1 MSLFGSSADF
11 KSVKT
16 NEGVGEYDPFL
27 IKKKMQ
33 KVTIYDYLA
42 SNVPADAFELISEGT
57 NSPKPRNSR
66 ELSAR
71 IKKYVTKNGETALLR
86 LAEIHPDRELIEAI
100 SITKEEEPK
109 KDSFSNL
116 SGNVNTTDK
125 EYVNNTK
132 LLMVGG
138 FILIGL
144 AIIMTKKS

>member
-1 MSLFGSSADF
+1 
-11 KSVKT
+11 
-16 NEGVGEYDPFL
+16 
-27 IKKKMQ
+27 MQ

-42 SNVPADAFELISEGT
+42 SSVPADAFEVISEGR
-57 NSPKPRNSR
+57 NLPKPRDTR

-71 IKKYVTKNGETALLR
+71 IKKYVTKNGESALLR

-109 KDSFSNL
+109 KENFSNL
-116 SGNVNTTDK
+116 SGNLTTNDK
-125 EYVNNTK
+125 EYVNSSK

-144 AIIMTKKS
+144 AIIMTKK